1 MGVISQASRV
11 RHSGV
16 ILGFFQVVTKEKI
29 QMPRN
34 PTKAPVPFSMDLH
47 GWCQEG
53 HSEETSKE
61 GKTESE
67 TRAAPLPSWKLK
79 DL

>member
-1 MGVISQASRV
+1 MM
-11 RHSGV
+11 
-16 ILGFFQVVTKEKI
+16 GFFQVVTKEKV

-34 PTKAPVPFSMDLH
+34 CTKAPVPFSMDLY
-47 GWCQEG
+47 GLCQEG

-67 TRAAPLPSWKLK
+67 KRATPLPSWKLK